1 MPWGGVAKDIKV
13 EFAMEQAK
21 PAVYLPI
28 RAEDYGHP
36 PMQGMTL
43 LIRSVPGADAVG
55 AVRREVAA
63 MDPNLTLF
71 NARNMKDQI
80 DAMMFMVHIGV
91 LVYGGIGVFG
101 LVLASIGLAGVTAYS
116 VTQRTHEIGIRMA
129 LGAAKADVL
138 RLVMK
143 EGAGLI
149 VVGTVIGLAGAWG
162 GARAMASI
170 LSAMA
175 EAVSASQYDPVLL
188 LGAPLLLAGLAMLA
202 CYVPARRS
210 MRIDPA
216 VALRDL

>member
-1 MPWGGVAKDIKV
+1 
-13 EFAMEQAK
+13 
-21 PAVYLPI
+21 
-28 RAEDYGHP
+28 
-36 PMQGMTL
+36 
-43 LIRSVPGADAVG
+43 
-55 AVRREVAA
+55 
-63 MDPNLTLF
+63 
-71 NARNMKDQI
+71 
-80 DAMMFMVHIGV
+80 
-91 LVYGGIGVFG
+91 
-101 LVLASIGLAGVTAYS
+101 VTAYS

-162 GARAMASI
+162 GARALASI
-170 LSAMA
+170 LSALA
-175 EAVSASQYDPVLL
+175 ESVSASQYDPVLL
-188 LGAPLLLAGLAMLA
+188 LGAPLLLAGLALLA